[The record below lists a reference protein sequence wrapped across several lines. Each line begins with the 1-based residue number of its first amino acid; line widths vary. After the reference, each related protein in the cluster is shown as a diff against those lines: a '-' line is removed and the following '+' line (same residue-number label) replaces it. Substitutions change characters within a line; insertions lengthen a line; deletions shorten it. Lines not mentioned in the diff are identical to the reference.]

1 MSTDAAAATRQE
13 WRSLARFATWDY
25 AVIVVTLLFLVV
37 ASASVDLFG
46 TTRNLG
52 FLTLDLAPILL
63 LALPMT
69 LIIIT
74 GEIDLSVASTVGL
87 TSAAMGEMWNS
98 GLPLETIVWVAI
110 LLGAVLGAVN
120 GFFVT
125 VLGLPSLAVT
135 IGTLALYRGLAFVLL
150 GDTAVA
156 DWPRRYTSWTIGSI
170 SGTWVP
176 NVVLPI
182 LVLIVVFAVLLHATP
197 TGRAIYAAG
206 ANATAASFSGI
217 SVMRLKFWL
226 FVLSGAVAGLVGVF
240 WTLRF
245 GSARADNASG
255 LELTVVA
262 SVLLGGV
269 SIFGGKGTLPGVIA
283 GVVLL
288 ASLQN
293 ALRLADVSAEGLTVL
308 TGVLLIVSVLA
319 PNVISSVNAALA
331 RRRRARGA
339 APASGPTKGPPA
351 TATAPHSSPTSP
363 TASTT
368 P

>member
-1 MSTDAAAATRQE
+1 MSTDAAAAARPE
-13 WRSLARFATWDY
+13 RRSLARFATWDY
-25 AVIVVTLLFLVV
+25 VVIVVTLLFLVV

-46 TTRNLG
+46 TTRNFG
-52 FLTLDLAPILL
+52 FLILDLAPILL

-74 GEIDLSVASTVGL
+74 GEIDLSVASMVGL
-87 TSAAMGEMWNS
+87 TSAAMGEMWNA
-98 GLPLETIVWVAI
+98 GLPLETIAWVAV

-182 LVLIVVFAVLLHATP
+182 LVLIVLFAVLLHATP

-217 SVMRLKFWL
+217 SVPRLKFWL

-293 ALRLADVSAEGLTVL
+293 ALRLADVSAEGLTVV

-319 PNVISSVNAALA
+319 PNVISSINASLA
-331 RRRRARGA
+331 RRRRASGGTPPS
-339 APASGPTKGPPA
+339 APPPKVPPDA
-351 TATAPHSSPTSP
+351 ATAPHS